1 MMILDAFMSTTK
13 IELQPGHTAIVFDE
27 TGRMIELYMP
37 DHEDE
42 DSVPEQIVKVLN
54 LILDDR

>member
-1 MMILDAFMSTTK
+1 MTATK
-13 IELQPGHTAIVFDE
+13 IKLLPGHTAIVFDE

-42 DSVPEQIVKVLN
+42 NSVPETIVKVLN